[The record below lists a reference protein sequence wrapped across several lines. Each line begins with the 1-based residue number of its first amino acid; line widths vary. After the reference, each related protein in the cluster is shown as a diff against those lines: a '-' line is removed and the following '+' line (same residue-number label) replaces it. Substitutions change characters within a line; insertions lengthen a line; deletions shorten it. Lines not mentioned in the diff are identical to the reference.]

1 MQVVDTVEVHV
12 LCVPGERGLPHA
24 EVQVWGVYA
33 LDGDAALVLHRV
45 QDGVESAD
53 VPLLH
58 VLRET
63 GNITAPQCLETI
75 KNA

>member
-1 MQVVDTVEVHV
+1 MQVVDAVEVHV
-12 LCVPGERGLPHA
+12 LGVPGERGLPHTK
-24 EVQVWGVYA
+24 VQVGGVDA

-45 QDGVESAD
+45 QDGVQSAD

-63 GNITAPQCLETI
+63 GNITGPQCLET
-75 KNA
+75 

>member
-12 LCVPGERGLPHA
+12 LRVPGERGLPHA
-24 EVQVWGVYA
+24 EVQVGGVDA

-45 QDGVESAD
+45 QYRVQSAD

-58 VLRET
+58 VL
-63 GNITAPQCLETI
+63 
-75 KNA
+75 